1 MWNREVFGNVSTK
14 NREALEQLGQWDA
27 KERDRALTVEE
38 FEEKRRVV
46 DEFKKWANLEEI
58 F

>member
-27 KERDRALTVEE
+27 KERDRALIVEE

>member
-27 KERDRALTVEE
+27 KERDRAFTMEE